1 MVLHFQVY
9 MDEKSLREVR
19 NSKSWQAHMSTGPPC
34 MTAEQIVS
42 ADKDCGSFKKKEL
55 DIEGGIL

>member
-19 NSKSWQAHMSTGPPC
+19 NSKSWQAHMSTGPSC

-42 ADKDCGSFKKKEL
+42 ADKDGGSFKKKEL
-55 DIEGGIL
+55 DIE